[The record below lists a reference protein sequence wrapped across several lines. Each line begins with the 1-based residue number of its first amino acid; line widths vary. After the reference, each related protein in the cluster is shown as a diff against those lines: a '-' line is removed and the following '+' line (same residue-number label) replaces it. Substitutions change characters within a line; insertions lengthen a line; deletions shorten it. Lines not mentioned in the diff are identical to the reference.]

1 MVKIVSFT
9 GAFKF
14 LSNFYLCEMEYEGIV
29 YPSSEHAYVAA
40 KTTDIIQKYAIAE
53 IDNPGEVKRLG
64 RKLKIRS
71 DWEVVKQPIMRSI
84 VEAKFDQ
91 NPELMEML
99 KMTRPHELVE
109 GNSWGDT
116 YWGQSPVGKG
126 KNELGKILMSIRD
139 DISRLYS

>member
-14 LSNFYLCEMEYEGIV
+14 LSNFYLCEIEYEGIV

-71 DWEVVKQPIMRSI
+71 DWEVVKLLIMRSI

-99 KMTRPHELVE
+99 QMTRPHELIE
-109 GNSWGDT
+109 GNSWGDI